1 MIFNEMLG
9 LAMAVICIGAT
20 CQAQAGSLVVDNG
33 EITDVVNVEIRGEL
47 YDLKFV
53 DSSFNGGYPANFAGY
68 GALACDAV
76 KAIVAASDS
85 GTLQARQ
92 DLRPRGCA
100 SSDACTILIPNHAT
114 GAAPSATM
122 SYACELIHVGGQFRS
137 GDPQWP
143 FDPSMDTGYMPDM
156 TYAIL
161 TPAQ

>member
-1 MIFNEMLG
+1 MRFDKILG
-9 LAMAVICIGAT
+9 LTMAAICSGAIG
-20 CQAQAGSLVVDNG
+20 QAQAESLVVDNG
-33 EITDVVNVEIRGEL
+33 EITAVVGVEIQGGL
-47 YDLKFV
+47 YDLRFV
-53 DSSFNGGYPANFAGY
+53 DSSFNGGYPADFAGY
-68 GALACDAV
+68 GVLACDAV

-85 GTLQARQ
+85 GTLQARR

-114 GAAPSATM
+114 GSAPSAAM

-143 FDPSMDTGYMPDM
+143 FDPSTDTGYMPDM

-161 TPAQ
+161 TPAR